1 MTNFDEAM
9 DNILVQNKLLEEVTN
24 KSMGDSQQDLA
35 VIFIFFKIKYYFYFI
50 KRLIPY
56 SIK

>member
-9 DNILVQNKLLEEVTN
+9 DGILMQNKMLEEITN

-35 VIFIFFKIKYYFYFI
+35 VMEILEVFIHV
-50 KRLIPY
+50 
-56 SIK
+56 S

>member
-9 DNILVQNKLLEEVTN
+9 DGILMQNKMLEEITN

-35 VIFIFFKIKYYFYFI
+35 V
-50 KRLIPY
+50 
-56 SIK
+56 